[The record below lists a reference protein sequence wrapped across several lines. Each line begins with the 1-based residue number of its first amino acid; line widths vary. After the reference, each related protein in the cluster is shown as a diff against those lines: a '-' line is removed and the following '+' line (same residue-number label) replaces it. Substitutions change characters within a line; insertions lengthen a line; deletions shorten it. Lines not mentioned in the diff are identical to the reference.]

1 MIGTL
6 FCLALRLMGTAIVS
20 WAAMWAAAWVG
31 IAHRALWIGPNNLV
45 LTVGLLIGIL
55 AGLVTFT
62 KLDVSL
68 D

>member
-1 MIGTL
+1 
-6 FCLALRLMGTAIVS
+6 MGTAIVS